1 MRHDCAAQPGAG
13 QVFRAGTLL
22 FSISDAPWARDAF
35 IQALP
40 PASPHPMVPTTCCA
54 TQVPMTLSAF
64 KSGGAQD
71 GLRAGN
77 KVSTFSLPLLK
88 GPRNQLPPQRKV
100 RRSHIPPPSVC
111 PCVRPSVPLSQTT
124 SSHLRAQACF
134 PLRSARD
141 CARACPPDAGGVGVL
156 SVTRASPTEQ
166 PSSPVTQP
174 LQVTG
179 LWGVIWL

>member
-1 MRHDCAAQPGAG
+1 MTARHSLERGRCSGRAPCSSQSQMPRGPGMPS
-13 QVFRAGTLL
+13 FR
-22 FSISDAPWARDAF
+22 PC
-35 IQALP
+35 P
-40 PASPHPMVPTTCCA
+40 PRPPPRPMVPTTCCA

-77 KVSTFSLPLLK
+77 KVSAFSLPLLK

-100 RRSHIPPPSVC
+100 RRSHSPPPSVC
-111 PCVRPSVPLSQTT
+111 PRVRPSVPLSQTT

-156 SVTRASPTEQ
+156 GVTRASPTEQ